1 MGATDDEQ
9 TVAPRAARRQGGWP
23 GRRAWPRGARPRR
36 RRRAVVG
43 SERRPRLDSPRARL
57 L

>member
-23 GRRAWPRGARPRR
+23 GAARGLEGLD
-36 RRRAVVG
+36 RAVAAG
-43 SERRPRLDSPRARL
+43 ESPGRSGGGRALTVPGRDF
-57 L
+57 